1 MLLNACDW
9 FSASLLVFCV
19 SVCVCERGKNEKRD
33 SYFKSHT
40 CVTST
45 WPRIE
50 IILIFLTVD
59 VDICKITLWG
69 LLLSFELGLGIIK
82 YYEFLFFLIMKRLCG
97 NSRVGVD

>member
-1 MLLNACDW
+1 MYL
-9 FSASLLVFCV
+9 CV
-19 SVCVCERGKNEKRD
+19 KGRGKQSERQ
-33 SYFKSHT
+33 SYFKSDT

-45 WPRIE
+45 CPRME
-50 IILIFLTVD
+50 IILIFHTMD

-97 NSRVGVD
+97 NSRARVD